1 MNTLFAAIIATLI
14 VSSIS
19 LFGIIFI
26 SIKEEKLKKILLLLV
41 GFSAGAMMGGAFLHI
56 LPEAG
61 EKLEIKSLGV
71 LLIIGFCLF
80 FLIERILHWQ
90 HCHEGK
96 CDVHTFAYTNLIGDG
111 IHNFIDG
118 LIIVSSFIVDFHL
131 GIATTVA
138 VILHEIPQEISDYAV
153 LLYAGFTKKKAL
165 LFNFISAILAVLG
178 AIAGYFLFNVT
189 ENLAVYL
196 LPFAA
201 GGFIYIAASD
211 LIPELHKEKDLTK
224 SLLSFLVFC
233 LGIIFIWLI

>member
-61 EKLEIKSLGV
+61 EKLDIKSLGI

-131 GIATTVA
+131 GIATTMA

-153 LLYAGFTKKKAL
+153 LIYAGFTKKKAL
-165 LFNFISAILAVLG
+165 FFNFISAILAVLG
-178 AIAGYFLFNVT
+178 AIIGYFLLNFT

-233 LGIIFIWLI
+233 LGVIFIWLV